1 VKVIIEEL
9 AAGEE
14 EVCIIRTR
22 SVTDNI
28 VRAVNILKCPDTLT
42 VQNEHGSKIL
52 DAADVFYVESVELNT
67 FVYTKSEVYTSKLR
81 LYEAEQLLAAG
92 DFLRISKQ
100 AILNVAK
107 IKEISPAGGGRFQ
120 AELIN
125 GEKVIIARS
134 FVPLLKRRFGL

>member
-9 AAGEE
+9 PQGEE

-52 DAADVFYVESVELNT
+52 DAADVYYVESVELST
-67 FVYTKSEVYTSKLR
+67 FVYTKSEIYTSKLR
-81 LYEAEQLLAAG
+81 LYEAEQLLSAG

-107 IKEISPAGGGRFQ
+107 IKEIAPAGGGRFQ
-120 AELIN
+120 AELVN